1 MTEITWLWVI
11 LAAATLLDLVTSAA
25 KSAFTHVRLPY
36 LLAQRENETE
46 GLDRTIVLMEKS
58 SLRTALR
65 LGLALT
71 HFWVAGVLVLML
83 EKAFNLQDIW
93 VILLI
98 LLGALL
104 LLSVFE
110 YIIEKNILDG
120 PEKSAIQLTGIAS
133 LINFMFYPASKV
145 MMSLLGQHAE
155 KVTLSVTDEAL
166 RDWVEV
172 GQPESSLEKGEREMI
187 YSIFHF
193 GETLAKEIMVPRMDL
208 LALDINTTISEARQE
223 FIDAGHSR
231 VPIYA
236 DTIDNVVGLLYAK
249 DLLSVV
255 DGSGDTIA
263 SQRQLLRPAYF
274 VPEAK
279 KVDELLTEMQ
289 SRGIHMAL
297 VVDEYGGVAG
307 VVTLEDIVEEIVGE
321 IRDEYD
327 TCEEQ
332 LFEQI
337 SADEYIFLGRATI
350 DEVNETTGLHLSKEH
365 ADTLGGY
372 IYGEL
377 GRVPQPGEAVEE
389 NGVQFIVEE
398 VVARRI
404 LKVRA
409 KLLSG
414 EEQPY
419 GNEEN
424 NASPTR

>member
-1 MTEITWLWVI
+1 MTEITWLWVA
-11 LAAATLLDLVTSAA
+11 LAGAVILDLINSATKA
-25 KSAFTHVRLPY
+25 AFTHVRLPY
-36 LLAQRENETE
+36 LFSLREKDQERV
-46 GLDRTIVLMEKS
+46 DRTIALLEKS
-58 SLRTALR
+58 GLRTALR
-65 LGLALT
+65 LSLALT
-71 HFWVAGVLVLML
+71 HFLVAGSTVLLSDKVFGVRKLW
-83 EKAFNLQDIW
+83 A
-93 VILLI
+93 ILLI
-98 LLGALL
+98 LIGVMLV
-104 LLSVFE
+104 LSVFE
-110 YIIEKNILDG
+110 YIIERKILDT
-120 PEKSAIQLTGIAS
+120 PEKSTVRLTGLAGVIGF
-133 LINFMFYPASKV
+133 LFLPASKL
-145 MMSLLGQHAE
+145 MMSLLGEHAE

-172 GQPESSLEKGEREMI
+172 GQPESNLEKGEREMI

-193 GETLAKEIMVPRMDL
+193 GDTLAKEVMVPRMDL

-223 FIDAGHSR
+223 FIKAGHSR
-231 VPIYA
+231 VPVYD

-255 DGSGDTIA
+255 DGNDTIA
-263 SQRQLLRPAYF
+263 SQRGLLRSAYF

-289 SRGIHMAL
+289 SRGVHMVL

-327 TCEEQ
+327 QGEEQ
-332 LFEQI
+332 LVEQVGP
-337 SADEYIFLGRATI
+337 DEYIFLGRASI

-365 ADTLGGY
+365 ADTLGGF

-377 GRVPQPGEAVEE
+377 GHVPQPGEAVLDD
-389 NGVQFIVEE
+389 GVEFIVEE

-409 KLLSG
+409 RLLTAG
-414 EEQPY
+414 DHPEET
-419 GNEEN
+419 EEN
-424 NASPTR
+424 NANSRE